1 MLINLKKSVSIF
13 HQIHKNYGEVIFG
26 KYGVKLRICILIN
39 IYHLIPRSL
48 MKSHCTPR
56 ANDLTDGS
64 TQRSVAVNE
73 GIFAKNVMSIVKKND
88 VRNIGR

>member
-1 MLINLKKSVSIF
+1 
-13 HQIHKNYGEVIFG
+13 
-26 KYGVKLRICILIN
+26 
-39 IYHLIPRSL
+39 